1 MASLLMQN
9 VCVLLRATTLTIP
22 TKDTFEQDQSRKFEK
37 RAPQGCSLNSIVNLE
52 LCKNSY
58 DYSSIPIPASV
69 ISSRFCASSSE
80 PSAPRRSPIRPMAE
94 RTNAPVIEQAAS
106 LESTL

>member
-37 RAPQGCSLNSIVNLE
+37 RAPQGRSLNSIVNLE
-52 LCKNSY
+52 LCKNTY
-58 DYSSIPIPASV
+58 DYLSITRLFQYRQVSYRADS
-69 ISSRFCASSSE
+69 
-80 PSAPRRSPIRPMAE
+80 
-94 RTNAPVIEQAAS
+94 EQARQNPPHRDALPS
-106 LESTL
+106 DQ